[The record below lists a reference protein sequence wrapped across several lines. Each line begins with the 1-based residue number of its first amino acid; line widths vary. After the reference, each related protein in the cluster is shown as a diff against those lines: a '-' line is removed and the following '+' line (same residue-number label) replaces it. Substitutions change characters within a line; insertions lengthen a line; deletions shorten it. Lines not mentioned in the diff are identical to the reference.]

1 MLHLRFLACS
11 SIWVRPGAGIYRNT
25 KKFSEPETAEV
36 SVEHLNLA
44 SWVGLSVGADL
55 AAAQLWIVLGLGC
68 GQQRS
73 LLGGVLGHI
82 VTIVLCVMAAALVH
96 SVGGRVG
103 IVASYS
109 VYSANLDKYTYI
121 SFHCSNLLSFSRN
134 V

>member
-1 MLHLRFLACS
+1 M
-11 SIWVRPGAGIYRNT
+11 
-25 KKFSEPETAEV
+25 

-68 GQQRS
+68 GLQRS

-82 VTIVLCVMAAALVH
+82 VTMVLCVMAAAFVH

-109 VYSANLDKYTYI
+109 VYSGKLDKYTYI
-121 SFHCSNLLSFSRN
+121 R
-134 V
+134 